1 MKKFKFR
8 LDRLL
13 RQRKAELDM
22 AQKVY
27 YEAQVKVQEQLALIQ
42 SQYKDLDS
50 ARERIE
56 QLEKQGGNFIL
67 QVETLH
73 SFITGQKIR
82 IENSRA
88 KAREL
93 MLVAEEKHE
102 ALIEKMQAHKMIER
116 LKEKKKEEHK
126 IEMRKKLAK
135 QLDDITLMRTHMA
148 RKVV

>member
-13 RQRKAELDM
+13 R
-22 AQKVY
+22 
-27 YEAQVKVQEQLALIQ
+27 
-42 SQYKDLDS
+42 
-50 ARERIE
+50 
-56 QLEKQGGNFIL
+56 LEKQGGNFIL